1 MSAKYVVCLSE
12 LERSELLVLLKKGR
26 VASYKRL
33 HAEILL
39 KADVGEGGPGWSDG
53 QMSEAFA
60 VSVRTVQR
68 VRKRLVE
75 QGLEAALNREKH
87 PRVRPRKLDGEA
99 EAHVIALTC
108 SDPPE
113 GYGRWTLRL
122 LAGQVVELGMVESV
136 SPTTIGKVL
145 KKTS

>member
-39 KADVGEGGPGWSDG
+39 KADVGAGGPGWSDG
-53 QMSEAFA
+53 QMSEAFE

-68 VRKRLVE
+68 VRKR
-75 QGLEAALNREKH
+75 
-87 PRVRPRKLDGEA
+87 
-99 EAHVIALTC
+99 
-108 SDPPE
+108 
-113 GYGRWTLRL
+113 
-122 LAGQVVELGMVESV
+122 
-136 SPTTIGKVL
+136 
-145 KKTS
+145 